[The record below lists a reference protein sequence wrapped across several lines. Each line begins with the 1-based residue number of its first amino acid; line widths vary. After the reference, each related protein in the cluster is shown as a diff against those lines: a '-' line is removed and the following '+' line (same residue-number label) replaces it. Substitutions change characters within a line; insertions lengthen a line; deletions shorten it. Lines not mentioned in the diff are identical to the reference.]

1 MKLTLTALAAVI
13 GTTASAMEISSDSTL
28 GQKIMSNARRLNDQQ
43 NNNNQEEMNFNWVAN
58 YSLKFQGCYNI
69 PHWNEDVDE
78 DNDVRVSNSALVR
91 MRLCPTNTCSMESAY
106 GCKEG
111 YGDYVVDM
119 QTYLEAYFES
129 IQMDQE
135 YSCQYATENYNGEC
149 YKCSQDQGNDN
160 YSQEMCFYDCFMEK
174 GMEYCIENNPYAQDG
189 EQQQEERQDLREMAE
204 CQRFEVN
211 NNNGGRKLEENNGQ
225 NNQNNNNWNG
235 QNQYEYF
242 MGAYCSD
249 DGSSIKMGLFTDD
262 ACTNFADQYNGA
274 TTYATLT
281 YGASMPYADT
291 TMIGTECISCK
302 EPKEQDQNNQNDQQ
316 DADEVKEG
324 CEMIYERA
332 AKCEAG
338 LNGATYYPDN
348 SGCNFMQGIKIIRRS
363 GGTYTY
369 DASKNKVAT
378 AFIAIFGIAFAALA
392 VYTYYLKTKLDRAKI
407 NLSE

>member
-1 MKLTLTALAAVI
+1 
-13 GTTASAMEISSDSTL
+13 
-28 GQKIMSNARRLNDQQ
+28 MSNARRLEGG
-43 NNNNQEEMNFNWVAN
+43 NNNQNNQEINFNWVAN

-91 MRLCPTNTCSMESAY
+91 IRLCPTNTCSMESAY

-119 QTYLEAYFES
+119 NTYLQAYFES
-129 IQMDQE
+129 VQQDQE
-135 YSCQYATENYNGEC
+135 YNCQYHAENYNGNC

-160 YSQEMCFYDCFMEK
+160 YSQEMCFYDCFKNE

-189 EQQQEERQDLREMAE
+189 EEQQQERQDLREMAE

-211 NNNGGRKLEENNGQ
+211 NNNNGRKLEENQ
-225 NNQNNNNWNG
+225 NQNNNWN
-235 QNQYEYF
+235 NQYEYF

-249 DGSSIKMGLFTDD
+249 DGSSVKMGLFTDD
-262 ACTNFADQYNGA
+262 ACTNFADSNNGA
-274 TTYATLT
+274 STFATLT

-316 DADEVKEG
+316 DADDVKEG

-338 LNGATYYPDN
+338 LNGATSYPDN

-369 DASKNKVAT
+369 GASKNKVAT
-378 AFIAIFGIAFAALA
+378 AFIAIFGIAFVGLA